1 MAGRVQL
8 ATKGVHDAY
17 FTDNPDYSHFI
28 KRFRKHTKFSVYNV
42 KHDLHGECTYGST
55 LKCTIPRD
63 VGDLMTSVRVYFE
76 LPALY
81 DGANHYKYIESI
93 GHALIQH
100 VDMFIGGEHIQRIPS
115 DYLQIYSENYVTQT
129 KQMNLS
135 KLIGKFPL
143 DYSGT
148 QVNNSTIKEY
158 LGDATTTRRCI
169 VDIPFYF
176 YRNPELAIPLCAIQQ
191 QECHFEIKLNERQD
205 CILGLPTTVN
215 VPDLSFAVTASYGA
229 FYIGSAIKP
238 TLTLQRGFTYT
249 FDRTDIS
256 NATHPLRFS
265 ESLEGPAYAVGTDYL
280 SDRSTI
286 TVDDN
291 TPSTLY
297 YYCAVHTGMG
307 GTINI
312 IDRATLY
319 EPHINSI
326 ALETELVAL
335 GDEERIKLRTLKR
348 DHIITQ
354 VQNENFA
361 IPDSTSLETQELTF
375 KTEFANPVKELYFVI
390 KRNSSTI
397 FDYDHTMQTIQINGK
412 LEYINYENLKG
423 LTLSLNDEEPIND
436 ITGNVIAL
444 RAVQSGIHHS
454 RTQLFR
460 RFYSYSFALEP
471 EKWYPTGQRNLSLV
485 KEQRLKLL
493 LNGKVDE
500 RELRVY
506 AINYNILRYENGGAR
521 LLFDSGSISN

>member
-8 ATKGVHDAY
+8 ATKGAHDVY

-42 KHDLHGECTYGST
+42 KHDLYGERTYGST

-63 VGDLMTSVRVYFE
+63 VGDLITSVRLYIE
-76 LPALY
+76 LPTLH
-81 DGANHYKYIESI
+81 DGTNYYKYIESI
-93 GHALIQH
+93 GHAIIQH

-115 DYLQIYSENYVTQT
+115 DYLQIYSENYITQT
-129 KQMNLS
+129 KQTNLS

-148 QVNNSTIKEY
+148 KVDSSTIKEY

-176 YRNPELAIPLCAIQQ
+176 YQNPELAIPLCAIQQ
-191 QECHFEIKLNERQD
+191 QECHFEIKLNERDD
-205 CILGLPTTVN
+205 CVLGIPVEHTQ
-215 VPDLSFAVTASYGA
+215 Y
-229 FYIGSAIKP
+229 KP
-238 TLTLQRGFTYT
+238 QIN
-249 FDRTDIS
+249 DI
-256 NATHPLRFS
+256 
-265 ESLEGPAYAVGTDYL
+265 V
-280 SDRSTI
+280 
-286 TVDDN
+286 
-291 TPSTLY
+291 
-297 YYCAVHTGMG
+297 
-307 GTINI
+307 
-312 IDRATLY
+312 
-319 EPHINSI
+319 
-326 ALETELVAL
+326 LETELIAL
-335 GDEERIKLRTLKR
+335 GDEERIKLNTLKR

-361 IPDSTSLETQELTF
+361 IPDSTSLETQDLTF
-375 KTEFANPVKELYFVI
+375 KTEFVNPVKELYFII
-390 KRNSSTI
+390 KRNNSTI
-397 FDYDHTMQTIQINGK
+397 FDYDHNMQTIQINGK

-485 KEQRLKLL
+485 KEQRLKLK
-493 LNGKVDE
+493 LNGRTGE

-506 AINYNILRYENGGAR
+506 AINYNILRYENGGVR
-521 LLFDSGSISN
+521 LLFNSGSISN